1 MVVTFKVGGVYVD
14 AGNETTY
21 LPFKVTRITG
31 RIIWVRQVDD
41 LVGDGICQQIDLC
54 DTRLGVDSPGVEY
67 VDRAFRSGGVAMLTA
82 NKFHC
87 LHPFFPSENSSLAA
101 YLRKDDAG
109 ETESID
115 RFHKKIMKT
124 FVLFFF
130 YFKIIVLARRAKRVV
145 MERMERMYAP
155 GGIGFVA
162 AQESFYRAA
171 KSQRI
176 E

>member
-14 AGNETTY
+14 AGFTCD